1 MRRRIYSLGFLTT
14 LSWALPAKAKDQYL
28 SLMERAFIKSSSI
41 NPESEPDYRISGDQR
56 EARVNDFCKKLGR
69 QFQKHGWESNPCGNL
84 KWQATLQTVD
94 KNPLLFITLG
104 KGSQTTLL
112 LSGVHPNELTPVP
125 MGFRLARHLVQN
137 PGLIKDDQQI
147 IIAPLVNP
155 DGYMVEGHPTR
166 TNVRGVDPNR
176 NFFTLDWYEKSLATW
191 QNARNR
197 SLPHFPGHFPN
208 SEIETIFQ
216 VRLIDEFQPDKILS
230 IHAPLGFLDYDGP
243 GDQKPSKL
251 SPTEAKA
258 RSLAE
263 AISKK
268 ANNYRVVDYSFY
280 PGSLGN
286 FAGNER
292 HIPTVTLELK
302 TTDAHKVDEYWEQFL
317 PGMLQ
322 AINYP
327 FKKEVDES
335 RNTQKFYSH
344 YEDFVLRTK
353 DKS

>member
-1 MRRRIYSLGFLTT
+1 MPGIFRSFSLCLALQLTFP
-14 LSWALPAKAKDQYL
+14 ALASEQYKG
-28 SLMERAFIKSSSI
+28 LMGRAFIKSSTIS
-41 NPESEPDYRISGDQR
+41 PETETEYRISADQR
-56 EARVNDFCKKLGR
+56 DHQVNDFCQRLGQQFKK
-69 QFQKHGWESNPCGNL
+69 QGWEDNPCGNL

-94 KNPLLFITLG
+94 KNPLLFLSVG

-125 MGFRLARHLVQN
+125 MGFRLARHLQEH
-137 PGLIKDDQQI
+137 PELIKEDQQI

-155 DGYMVEGHPTR
+155 DGYLLQGRPTR
-166 TNVRGVDPNR
+166 TNKRGVDPNR

-191 QNARNR
+191 QHARNR

-258 RSLAE
+258 RALAE
-263 AISKK
+263 AISRK

-292 HIPTVTLELK
+292 HIPTVTLELR
-302 TTDAHKVDEYWEQFL
+302 TTDAHKVDEYWDQFL

-327 FKKEVDES
+327 FKKEVEES

-344 YEDFVLRTK
+344 YEDFVLKSK